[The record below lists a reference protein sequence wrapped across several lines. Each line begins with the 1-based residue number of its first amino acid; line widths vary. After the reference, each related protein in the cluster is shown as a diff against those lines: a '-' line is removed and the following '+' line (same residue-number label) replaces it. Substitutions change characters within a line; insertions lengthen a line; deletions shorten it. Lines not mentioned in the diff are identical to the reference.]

1 MSARVSRESSSVQP
15 MVCQMP
21 PEQEAAKPAAPQ
33 VCKATVDDV
42 ERFRAQENDGR
53 AGKLGTA
60 LEQGLRTALGRIP
73 DGAEAELEV
82 KGAVT
87 AEGLTG
93 QASGK
98 VGVERRGDAYL
109 VTVDASLGAGIGKKG
124 GHDSASLTGNLEG
137 KVTLR
142 YGSKEEAA
150 DNVAALMQVG
160 AAANGPVGAIAIG
173 AFGDDDLRPRALH
186 ALDKVQTV
194 ELSANLTA
202 EVKLAKET
210 PIEGMK
216 AAFGGSLTA
225 TPLAVKL
232 DFEKGEV
239 VASSSVSGD
248 ARAMLEKEIGEAS
261 GVEGVTH
268 GFEGTARLAVE
279 GHYPMSREDLAR
291 IARDPRELQRI
302 LSDPSRHVTWEAEAT
317 LSGQSP
323 GVEVTAT
330 KRGPAAEMMAR
341 FSHLDFT
348 SGEDWHIEA
357 SRVVPGPAFEGDA
370 GVAAFE
376 VGSRLRFPT
385 HESDGPVRALAHVLK
400 EGQQHQAH
408 ESHLPAYRVLYS
420 R

>member
-1 MSARVSRESSSVQP
+1 MSARVSRESSPVQP

-21 PEQEAAKPAAPQ
+21 PEKQVAKPAVVPQ

-60 LEQGLRTALGRIP
+60 LEQNLRGALGRIP

-82 KGAVT
+82 KGAVN

-93 QASGK
+93 QAGGK

-109 VTVDASLGAGIGKKG
+109 VTVDASIGAGIGKEG
-124 GHDSASLTGNLEG
+124 TASVTGNLEG

-150 DNVAALMQVG
+150 DNIAALMQVG
-160 AAANGPVGAIAIG
+160 AAADGPVGAIAIG
-173 AFGDDDLRPRALH
+173 AFGDDDLRSRALH
-186 ALDKVQTV
+186 ALDRVQSV
-194 ELSANLTA
+194 ELSANATA
-202 EVKLAKET
+202 EVKLDKET
-210 PIEGMK
+210 PIEGLK
-216 AAFGGSLTA
+216 AAFGASATV

-239 VASSSVSGD
+239 VVSSSVSGN
-248 ARAMLEKEIGEAS
+248 ARAMLEKELGKP
-261 GVEGVTH
+261 GVEGSA
-268 GFEGTARLAVE
+268 GGLEGKAKLAIE

-291 IARDPRELQRI
+291 IAKDPRELQGI
-302 LSDPSRHVTWEAEAT
+302 LSDPARYVRWEAEAT
-317 LSGQSP
+317 LTGRAP
-323 GVEVTAT
+323 GMEATAS
-330 KRGPAAEMMAR
+330 KRGPPADMMAR
-341 FSHLDFT
+341 FGHLDFT
-348 SGEDWHIEA
+348 SGGDWHIES
-357 SRVVPGPAFEGDA
+357 SRVLPGPAFEADG
-370 GVAAFE
+370 G
-376 VGSRLRFPT
+376 VGSIEVDSKLRFPA
-385 HESDGPVRALAHVLK
+385 HESEGPVGELAHVLK
-400 EGQQHQAH
+400 EGQQHQAQ